1 MNAPETW
8 SEGHEVHVTV
18 ELIAGYAAAVG
29 EEALAFSSG
38 APAPPMFAVVYAAPE
53 VWQVV
58 LAVVAGSGP
67 LIHAAQELN
76 WYAPVHAGDRILTRA
91 RLEQASVDGPHRML
105 RFASVS
111 RNERAQL
118 VSGGRWTIL
127 VPEGGL

>member
-1 MNAPETW
+1 MNTPETW
-8 SEGHEVHVTV
+8 SEGHEVHVTA

-38 APAPPMFAVVYAAPE
+38 APAPPMFAVVYAAPA

-58 LAVVAGSGP
+58 LAAAKGSGP

-76 WYAPVHAGDRILTRA
+76 WYAPVHAGDRIVTRA
-91 RLEQASVDGPHRML
+91 RLERASGDGTHRML
-105 RFASVS
+105 RFLSVS
-111 RNERAQL
+111 RNERRCL
-118 VSGGRWTIL
+118 VARGRWTIL